1 MQKQTRLYLQ
11 KAGILAAVYVVLRFL
26 LPAALPFFLA
36 WLTVAGFNSARH
48 QIRMRLLPFSAG
60 CLFLAGLAAFV
71 LLGLSAWLLYQPLLD
86 LLPVWQ
92 EGFHMLHQELDWLAS
107 SLSGR
112 LVIMVPSVF
121 SWLFGIFL
129 YVISVILFARDWV
142 SFREL
147 LKKLPFASPVSRAG
161 KRVSSAL
168 KNWAHV
174 QVRIMFIVA
183 LECAVGFWL
192 LRIPG
197 AGLWAVLI
205 GFVDALPVFG
215 TGLTREILEPRLLG
229 DGIGMLPICFLISVI
244 LGLQCFGASGLV
256 TGPFGVLFVKE
267 LWAELQNPAPPE
279 TPSASSSADE

>member
-1 MQKQTRLYLQ
+1 MMQKQTRLYLQ

-197 AGLWAVLI
+197 ADYGPCSSDSWMLFLCSAPGLSFSPGSFLSSCRKTGHLPC
-205 GFVDALPVFG
+205 GFFCSMESPGLPGKFWSPG
-215 TGLTREILEPRLLG
+215 
-229 DGIGMLPICFLISVI
+229 S
-244 LGLQCFGASGLV
+244 
-256 TGPFGVLFVKE
+256 
-267 LWAELQNPAPPE
+267 
-279 TPSASSSADE
+279 